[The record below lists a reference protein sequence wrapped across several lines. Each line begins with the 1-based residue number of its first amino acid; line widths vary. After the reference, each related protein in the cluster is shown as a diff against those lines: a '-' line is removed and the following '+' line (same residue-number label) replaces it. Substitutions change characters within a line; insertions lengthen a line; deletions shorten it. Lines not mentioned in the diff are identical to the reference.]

1 MKKYLLILF
10 LIASFSGLSWS
21 ESTYQQN
28 VLNDLHSKLNPTT
41 VDSIHH
47 PKSTYEV
54 LSLIKH
60 AKKHDKSISISGGQ
74 HSMGGQQYGT
84 GTVHLNMSAMN
95 DVLKFDR
102 KNGIV
107 TVEAG
112 IQWPELIEYLISSQK
127 YSKKQWG
134 ITQKQ
139 TGADRLSIGGALSS
153 NIHGRG
159 LLLQPMVQDVES
171 FRIINAEG
179 KKINVSR
186 EENAELFGL
195 VIGGYGLF
203 GVITEVD
210 LRLSPRQKLKR
221 HVEII
226 NLSNFAAKTS
236 QRINDGYLYGDL
248 QFKTDGAAEDFLTR
262 GVYSFYKPVPLDSPI
277 PQQQK
282 KISSDKWK
290 ELLALAH
297 SNKAQ
302 VFEDYTNYYLSTSGQ
317 LYWTDTHQLGYYD
330 ENYEAYLKKT
340 LPDYKLG
347 SLMISEVY
355 VPRDRIYDFM
365 TELSLSNEEQK
376 LDIIYGTIRLIKTD
390 TETFLPWAK
399 QDYACIVLNLRVEHS
414 ELGLEKARSDFQLLI
429 DVALNH
435 DGSYFLTYHRW
446 ARKDQLLEAYPQ
458 FPMFL
463 ELKLKYD
470 PQEMFQ
476 SDWYRFYKEMF
487 SNND

>member
-21 ESTYQQN
+21 ESISQQN

-277 PQQQK
+277 PQQQR

-365 TELSLSNEEQK
+365 TDLSLSNEQQQ

>member
-21 ESTYQQN
+21 EITSQQN

-102 KNGIV
+102 KSGIV

-277 PQQQK
+277 PQQQR

-365 TELSLSNEEQK
+365 TDLSLSNEQQQ

-470 PQEMFQ
+470 PQEIFQ

>member
-1 MKKYLLILF
+1 MKKYLLIVF
-10 LIASFSGLSWS
+10 LIASFSGSSWP
-21 ESTYQQN
+21 ETIPQQI
-28 VLNDLHSKLNPTT
+28 VLNDLHSRLNPTT

-47 PKSTYEV
+47 PKSSYEI
-54 LSLIKH
+54 LTLIKH
-60 AKKHDKSISISGGQ
+60 AKKNNKSISISGGQ
-74 HSMGGQQYGT
+74 HSMGGQQYGA
-84 GTVHLNMSAMN
+84 GTMHLNMSEMN

-102 KNGIV
+102 NNGIV

-159 LLLQPMVQDVES
+159 LILQPMVQDVES

-179 KKINVSR
+179 KRIHVSR
-186 EENAELFGL
+186 DENAELFGL

-203 GVITEVD
+203 GVIAEVD

-221 HVEII
+221 HVEIV
-226 NLSNFAAKTS
+226 NLSDFAARTS
-236 QRINDGYLYGDL
+236 QRIAEGYLYGDL
-248 QFKTDGAAEDFLTR
+248 QFKTDGAAEDFLKS
-262 GVYSFYKPVPLDSPI
+262 GVYSFYIPVPLDTLI
-277 PQQQK
+277 PQQQR

-297 SNKAQ
+297 SDKAQ
-302 VFEDYTNYYLSTSGQ
+302 VFEDYTNYYLSTNGQ

-330 ENYEAYLKKT
+330 ENYEDYLEET
-340 LPDYKLG
+340 LPDYKTG

-355 VPRDRIYDFM
+355 VPRAKIYDFM
-365 TELSLSNEEQK
+365 TDLSRSNEEQQ
-376 LDIIYGTIRLIKTD
+376 LDIIYGTIRLIETD
-390 TETFLPWAK
+390 SETFLPWAK

-414 ELGLEKARSDFQLLI
+414 QLGLEKARSDFQLLI
-429 DVALNH
+429 DVALNYG
-435 DGSYFLTYHRW
+435 GSYFLTYHRW

-463 ELKLKYD
+463 DLKLKYD
-470 PQEMFQ
+470 PQEMVQ

-487 SNND
+487 NNNE

>member
-21 ESTYQQN
+21 EITSQQN

-365 TELSLSNEEQK
+365 TDLSLSNEEQQ

>member
-21 ESTYQQN
+21 EITSQQN

-60 AKKHDKSISISGGQ
+60 AKKHDKSISISEGQ

-277 PQQQK
+277 PQQQR

-365 TELSLSNEEQK
+365 TDLSLSNEQQQ

-414 ELGLEKARSDFQLLI
+414 KLGLEKARSDFQLLI

>member
-21 ESTYQQN
+21 EITSQQN

-365 TELSLSNEEQK
+365 TDLSLSNEQQQ

-414 ELGLEKARSDFQLLI
+414 KLGLEKARSDFQLLI

>member
-21 ESTYQQN
+21 EITSQQN

-365 TELSLSNEEQK
+365 TDLSLSNEQQQ

>member
-10 LIASFSGLSWS
+10 LIASCSGLSWS
-21 ESTYQQN
+21 EITSQQN

-365 TELSLSNEEQK
+365 TDLSLSNEQQQ

-414 ELGLEKARSDFQLLI
+414 KLGLEKARSDFQLLI

>member
-21 ESTYQQN
+21 ESTSQQN

-139 TGADRLSIGGALSS
+139 TGADRLSIGGAVSS

-277 PQQQK
+277 PQQQR

-365 TELSLSNEEQK
+365 TDLSLSNEEQQ